1 MSRGGT
7 VSIKVTASLN
17 PFSNEKTEYTFDSG
31 ISVNEIIKKIDTLN
45 AVNTGWRVLFDDEIV
60 TDFERKPEENQHVYI
75 KLVPEGDNKDTGNGM
90 KAGGALLTLAGIAS
104 IALLGWTGAGGLL
117 GASLIGAGIACFAGG
132 IALYNYEIPDVSTN
146 RKKQESPEQ
155 DPSIKGSRNQ
165 LRPYGI
171 VPCLLGKRRIYADL
185 AAKNFT
191 WVEDGSAYLYQLF
204 CVGQS
209 DLTIDTSTIK
219 IDETLLVD
227 YSQTGDI
234 NKILSGEDPLIDIRI
249 RQGGDTPMLYDK
261 CVHEEQINAIL
272 KHRVDD
278 DKDGSIIRTT
288 PDGTTEINVDVFFL
302 NGLGKY
308 NDDGTIDTQSV
319 ELDILYKLADE
330 PDSAYK
336 RLRHNTN
343 VSKTQIF
350 QVALPWDILVDS
362 DKIWQFRE
370 EWFYLSG
377 DVFEINPSRKNAYS
391 IKILHVEDPCPSSRV
406 IVNDNLVTF
415 SVTFFE
421 SEENLIISGS
431 ELKTKRYSVTK
442 SGLDPASY
450 TVKIS
455 RITEDSTDTKVIDD
469 VYVGSIR
476 ATKNMPPVRSEVVPG
491 LTLIELKIKATEKL
505 NNVVD
510 RLNFIAQSKLPV
522 YSGTGTGASSW
533 NYALSSN
540 PASAAIYAMQ
550 GGFAQQKLTDSDID
564 WSPFEKLYQWCDDE
578 THKYQC
584 NAYITESMPIS
595 TLLSSIASTC
605 RAEIFRMNGKV
616 TVIQDIERE
625 SFTQLFTPRNSHDYS
640 EDILLASVPDA
651 MNLNIVDKESGY
663 AENQIRIY
671 NTPDGKYDG
680 IPDIIQEVNLWGVT
694 DNEQARRIG
703 MYNYAVTNHR
713 ALIHKFSADFEYLM
727 CQKGDWIKYA
737 GDIALAGIS
746 QGRITAVLM
755 NDQDQLIGFECDEA
769 LPMEIGKSYGMRVRK
784 QDGDCT
790 IFYLANDGTSSKTV
804 TLQNP
809 EAVSETMPDEGDLF
823 TFGEVKGAKLE
834 DAIDLIVTDI
844 QCGENLSADLTCVEY
859 SPEIFGVDEEG
870 FELPDYENKIS
881 EIQGATDNGNVSDWR
896 TWTTYYDGVNNPS
909 KPTGDGTNDGWHYV
923 QTSESKWISTKT
935 AKTVND
941 GEWSEPSPLGQFA
954 LVKIKEIVGNGS
966 DSIDKPDTVTGLSA
980 TASRDGIAI
989 SWNPVNSN
997 GLQNV
1002 IKHYKIQISRND
1014 GTNWADLVNITD
1026 SSYIYPFVRETD
1038 GYPEAASLATWRIR
1052 VRAENVYGKVSEIW
1066 TDTNV
1071 STSYYGTW
1079 IPNAP
1084 SAVKAVAEKDFI
1096 SISWQCNT
1104 SGIYGANLFRIK
1116 RDGNTL
1122 AQGLGGQSFVYYFE
1136 RSKGEYPEKTD
1147 FSDDSWSFTVEV
1159 YNESGNSKN
1168 SSATYDL
1175 SKYKTWLPAIPAIG
1189 VTASSRTISVDIR
1202 ADDSYWGWNR
1212 YELQLS
1218 QDNKTWFAANT
1229 SDSYDAYET
1238 EDGWKGS
1245 GTDTDVISTQFY
1257 MEMPLRDQASN
1268 APKDTTYYVRVR
1280 AVTKTKNSTSPYAD
1294 KDNISDFC
1302 TGMAVVV
1309 KASGVKDIVNSAI
1322 TAEKL
1327 ANSAVTTAKIA
1338 DSAVTSGKIGNN
1350 AVTTTKITNDA
1361 VTTAKVAANAITTA
1375 KLNAGAVTAEK
1386 ISADMVTAR
1395 KLNVI
1400 ATNLV
1405 NSIINDTAGA
1415 DTVIGWSGLKPV
1427 ADSTTGFVIGQCA
1440 SNTKPAFNS
1449 NEFTVLPDAVYEV
1462 KFGIEVSNYSS
1473 GSGLYIGLNAN
1484 QSLIQYKWDSSKKQW
1499 FYYSKGTNKYFLE
1512 NYKTNG
1518 RKYFTT
1524 YILGANVAT
1533 GTGTSTNVPAQNIP
1547 APVLTDNTYV
1557 IYALQLTG
1565 TLKETFIRSGYNAM
1579 SGSPVWRII
1588 TPQVYERNSSSITA
1602 EDIKTAKL
1610 AAISANLG
1618 DVATGSVS
1626 SAVDANG
1633 NPAPDD
1639 SLLYLNGKAGSEEFY
1654 IGNVKKSAASADVD
1668 SHQFLKFSGG
1678 NLVMKIANF
1687 IVTSVASTIRGT
1699 FKVTNK
1705 ASTKTDIFTVN
1716 PNDSDAEK
1724 STATLKGSF
1733 SASGDIHVGKGKAI
1747 YADGSKANSA
1757 IMKFKD
1763 NTTDNYGN
1771 GVVIGGGGAVVIGG
1785 GESADTY
1792 YSGAKLDAGSETLA
1806 VTNDGAITFASNLQ
1820 NGYANAKIMTMETN
1834 GKLTNNNGFVG
1845 NISGSSGS
1853 CTGNA
1858 ATATTLQTARNI
1870 NGTSFNGS
1878 AAITTAKW
1886 GTARNIN
1893 ISDAT
1898 GANTGTAVSID
1909 GSGNATLKL
1918 PATIKAFL
1926 EGHASSAT
1934 YAYSATS
1941 MIANI
1946 YQSNNKLI
1954 AQLPGYV
1961 LTKRAIFFDNPRTL
1975 ETTSGNFTLNVNNTG
1990 DKPLVNDSLVPLPIL
2005 RSGLYQGTYDGTRWI
2020 LNPLILRDI
2029 AANPGSV
2036 YVPRCAIT
2044 VSEYCFAENYGYIK
2058 YANGLLIQWG
2068 TVSQNKENPLIR
2080 FSTSYTSEKTYI
2092 IVALK
2097 NSGTSAGNSDNDV
2110 RVYNKSD
2117 GSCNVYSS
2125 QSLPVE
2131 WITIGY

>member
-1 MSRGGT
+1 MLRGGT
-7 VSIKVTASLN
+7 VSIKVTANLN
-17 PFSNEKTEYTFDSG
+17 PFSNEKTEYVFESG

-60 TDFERKPEENQHVYI
+60 TDFERKPEENQHIYI

-165 LRPYGI
+165 MRPYGI

-191 WVEDGSAYLYQLF
+191 WVENGSGYLYQLF

-219 IDETLLVD
+219 IDETLLAD

-234 NKILSGEDPLIDIRI
+234 NKILSSEDPLIDMRI
-249 RQGGDTPMLYDK
+249 HQGGEMPVLYDK

-288 PDGTTEINVDVFFL
+288 PSDTTEINVDVFLL

-336 RLRHNTN
+336 RLRHNTE
-343 VSKTQIF
+343 VSKKQIF
-350 QVALPWDILVDS
+350 LVALPVNILVDA
-362 DKIWQFRE
+362 DKIWQFHE
-370 EWFYLSG
+370 DWEYKSG
-377 DVFEINPSRKNAYS
+377 DVFEINPSQKNAYS
-391 IKILHVEDPCPSSRV
+391 IKILYVAAPNVGSRV
-406 IVNDNLVTF
+406 IVDDYINYNLVTF

-476 ATKNMPPVRSEVVPG
+476 ATKNEPPVRPEIAPG

-522 YSGTGTGASSW
+522 YSGEGTGASSW
-533 NYALSSN
+533 DYAFSSN

-578 THKYQC
+578 THKYEC
-584 NAYITESMPIS
+584 NAYITESMPIN

-651 MNLNIVDKESGY
+651 MNLNIVDQDSGY
-663 AENQIRIY
+663 AEAQIRIY
-671 NTPDGKYDG
+671 NTPDGNYDG
-680 IPDIIQEVNLWGVT
+680 IPDIIQEVSLWGVT
-694 DNEQARRIG
+694 DNKQARRIG

-737 GDIALAGIS
+737 GDIALAGIT
-746 QGRITAVLM
+746 QGRISAVLM
-755 NDQDQLIGFECDEA
+755 NDQDQLIGFECDEEI
-769 LPMEIGKSYGMRVRK
+769 PMEIGKSYGMRVRK
-784 QDGDCT
+784 QNGACT
-790 IFYLANDGTSSKTV
+790 IFYLSNDGTSSKTV
-804 TLQNP
+804 TLQTP

-859 SPEIFGVDEEG
+859 SPEIFGVDKEG

-954 LVKIKEIVGNGS
+954 LVKIKEVVGNGS

-1002 IKHYKIQISRND
+1002 IKHYKIQISCND

-1116 RDGNTL
+1116 RNGNTIS
-1122 AQGLGGQSFVYYFE
+1122 QGLGGQSFVYYFD
-1136 RSKGEYPEKTD
+1136 RSKGEYPEKQD
-1147 FSDDSWSFTVEV
+1147 FSGNSWAFTVEV
-1159 YNESGNSKN
+1159 YNESGNFR
-1168 SSATYDL
+1168 SSPVTYDL

-1257 MEMPLRDQASN
+1257 MEMPLRAQASN

-1280 AVTKTKNSTSPYAD
+1280 AVTKTKNSTSPYSD
-1294 KDNISDFC
+1294 KDNTSEFC
-1302 TGMAVVV
+1302 TGMTVVV
-1309 KASGVKDIVNSAI
+1309 RANGVKDIVNSAI

-1484 QSLIQYKWDSSKKQW
+1484 QSLIQYKWDSAKKQW

-1533 GTGTSTNVPAQNIP
+1533 GTGTSTSVPAQNIP
-1547 APVLTDNTYV
+1547 APVMTDNSYT

-1565 TLKETFIRSGYNAM
+1565 SLKATFIRSGYNAV
-1579 SGSPVWRII
+1579 SGSPVWRFI

-1654 IGNVKKSAASADVD
+1654 IGNVKKSAASADTD

-1705 ASTKTDIFTVN
+1705 ATQKTDIFTVS
-1716 PNDSDAEK
+1716 PNDSEPEK

-1733 SASGDIHVGKGKAI
+1733 SATGDIHVGKGKAI
-1747 YADGSKANSA
+1747 YADGSKANYA

-1792 YSGAKLDAGSETLA
+1792 YSGAKLDAGSETMA

-1820 NGYANAKIMTMETN
+1820 NGYATAKTMTMGTD

-1853 CTGNA
+1853 CSGNA

-1870 NGTSFNGS
+1870 NGTAFNGS

-1893 ISDAT
+1893 ISDSSGT
-1898 GANTGTAVSID
+1898 NTGTAVSVD
-1909 GSGNATLKL
+1909 GNSNVTLKL
-1918 PATIKAFL
+1918 PANIKAAL
-1926 EGHASSAT
+1926 DGHASSAT

-1954 AQLPGYV
+1954 AQLPGYA
-1961 LTKRAIFFDNPRTL
+1961 LTKRAIFFDNPLTL

-2029 AANPGSV
+2029 AASPGSV
-2036 YVPRCAIT
+2036 YVPRCAIA
-2044 VSEYCFAENYGYIK
+2044 VSEYCFGTSYGYIK
-2058 YANGLLIQWG
+2058 YANHC
-2068 TVSQNKENPLIR
+2068 
-2080 FSTSYTSEKTYI
+2080 FSR
-2092 IVALK
+2092 IV
-2097 NSGTSAGNSDNDV
+2097 G
-2110 RVYNKSD
+2110 
-2117 GSCNVYSS
+2117 
-2125 QSLPVE
+2125 
-2131 WITIGY
+2131 

>member
-1 MSRGGT
+1 M
-7 VSIKVTASLN
+7 SIKVTASLN
-17 PFSNEKTEYTFDSG
+17 PFSNEKTEYTFDTG

-75 KLVPEGDNKDTGNGM
+75 KLVPEGDNKDAGNGM

-191 WVEDGSAYLYQLF
+191 WVENGSAYLYQLF

-209 DLTIDTSTIK
+209 DLEIDTSTIK
-219 IDETLLVD
+219 IDETLLAD
-227 YSQTGDI
+227 YSQMGDI
-234 NKILSGEDPLIDIRI
+234 NKILSGEDPLIDMRI
-249 RQGGDTPMLYDK
+249 HQGGEMPVLYDK

-272 KHRVDD
+272 KHTVDD

-288 PDGTTEINVDVFFL
+288 PSDTTEINVDVFFL

-308 NDDGTIDTQSV
+308 KDNGTIDTQSV

-350 QVALPWDILVDS
+350 QVALPVNILVDA
-362 DKIWQFRE
+362 DKIWQFHE
-370 EWFYLSG
+370 DWEYKSG
-377 DVFEINPSRKNAYS
+377 DVFEINPAQKNAYS
-391 IKILHVEDPCPSSRV
+391 IKILYVAAPNVGSRV
-406 IVNDNLVTF
+406 IVDDYINYNLVTF
-415 SVTFFE
+415 SVSFFE
-421 SEENLIISGS
+421 SEENLTISGS

-522 YSGTGTGASSW
+522 YSGEGTGASSW
-533 NYALSSN
+533 DFALSSN

-578 THKYQC
+578 THKYEC

-651 MNLNIVDKESGY
+651 MNLNIVDKDAGY

-671 NTPDGKYDG
+671 NTPSGEYG
-680 IPDIIQEVNLWGVT
+680 GAPDIIQEVSLWGVT
-694 DNEQARRIG
+694 DNTQARKLG

-713 ALIHKFSADFEYLM
+713 AIIHRFSADFEYLM

-737 GDIALAGIS
+737 GDIALAGIT
-746 QGRITAVLM
+746 QGRIASVLL
-755 NDQDQLIGFECDEA
+755 NDQDQLIGFECDEEI
-769 LPMEIGKSYGMRVRK
+769 PMESGKSYGMRVRK

-790 IFYLANDGTSSKTV
+790 IFYLANNGTSSKTV

-881 EIQGATDNGNVSDWR
+881 ESQGATDNGNVSDWR
-896 TWTTYYDGVNNPS
+896 TWTTYYDDVNNPS

-941 GEWSEPSPLGQFA
+941 GQWSEPSPLGQFA
-954 LVKIKEIVGNGS
+954 LVKIKEVVGNGS
-966 DSIDKPDTVTGLSA
+966 DSIDEPDTVTGLSA
-980 TASRDGIAI
+980 TASRDGIII
-989 SWNPVNSN
+989 SWNPVNN
-997 GLQNV
+997 DGLQNV
-1002 IKHYKIQISRND
+1002 IKHYKVQISRNN
-1014 GTNWADLVNITD
+1014 GTNWTVLANITD
-1026 SSYIYPFVRETD
+1026 SSYTYSFVRETD

-1084 SAVKAVAEKDFI
+1084 SDVIAVAEKDCI

-1116 RDGNTL
+1116 RNGNTL

-1136 RSKGEYPEKTD
+1136 RSKGEYPEKTV

-1189 VTASSRTISVDIR
+1189 VTASGRTMSVDIR

-1257 MEMPLRDQASN
+1257 MEMPLSDQASN

-1280 AVTKTKNSTSPYAD
+1280 AVTKTKNSTSPYSD
-1294 KDNISDFC
+1294 KDNTSEFC
-1302 TGMAVVV
+1302 TGMTVVV
-1309 KASGVKDIVNSAI
+1309 KANGVKDIVNSAI
-1322 TAEKL
+1322 T
-1327 ANSAVTTAKIA
+1327 TAKIA
-1338 DSAVTSGKIGNN
+1338 SNAVTTEKIGNN

-1361 VTTAKVAANAITTA
+1361 VTTAKIAANAVTTA

-1405 NSIINDTAGA
+1405 NSIINDTVNA
-1415 DTVIGWSGLKPV
+1415 DAIGWSGLKAV
-1427 ADSTTGFVIGQCA
+1427 TDSTTGFVIGQCK
-1440 SNTKPAFNS
+1440 SNTAPALNS

-1473 GSGLYIGLNAN
+1473 GSGLYIGLNGN

-1499 FYYSKGTNKYFLE
+1499 FYVGKGTNKYFLQ
-1512 NYKTNG
+1512 NYTTNG

-1524 YILGANVAT
+1524 YILGTNVGT
-1533 GTGTSTNVPAQNIP
+1533 GTGTSTSVPAQNIP
-1547 APVLTDNTYV
+1547 APVMTDNSYT

-1565 TLKETFIRSGYNAM
+1565 SLKATFIRSGYNTV
-1579 SGSPVWRII
+1579 SGSPVWRFI

-1633 NPAPDD
+1633 NPAPND

-1705 ASTKTDIFTVN
+1705 ASTKTDIFTVS
-1716 PNDSDAEK
+1716 PNDSEPEK

-1733 SASGDIHVGKGKAI
+1733 SATGDIHVGKGKAI
-1747 YADGSKANSA
+1747 YADGSKANYA

-1763 NTTDNYGN
+1763 NTADSYGN

-1792 YSGAKLDAGSETLA
+1792 YSGAKLDASSETMA

-1820 NGYANAKIMTMETN
+1820 NGYATAKTMTMGTD

-1853 CTGNA
+1853 CSGNA

-1898 GANTGTAVSID
+1898 GANTGTAVSIN

-1918 PATIKAFL
+1918 PATIKGSLDGA
-1926 EGHASSAT
+1926 AKSSVYGVAVVDTTTAT
-1934 YAYSATS
+1934 ELKAT
-1941 MIANI
+1941 
-1946 YQSNNKLI
+1946 
-1954 AQLPGYV
+1954 LPGYV
-1961 LTKRAIFFDNPRTL
+1961 LTNNASILLYCRSTRTG
-1975 ETTSGNFTLNVNNTG
+1975 TNNNVTLNVNETG
-1990 DKPLVNDSLVPLPIL
+1990 AKPVRIQDAKQNASDPAKGFIFA
-2005 RSGLYQGTYDGTRWI
+2005 GLYVAQPNSSYWDLIPIMLLDNTELLSSKSWGLYGGSAATGIGVRESSFGT
-2020 LNPLILRDI
+2020 
-2029 AANPGSV
+2029 
-2036 YVPRCAIT
+2036 
-2044 VSEYCFAENYGYIK
+2044 NYGYIK

-2068 TVSQNKENPLIR
+2068 TVSQDTETPLIR
-2080 FSTSYTSEKTYI
+2080 FSSYTSEKTYA

-2097 NSGTSAGNSDNDV
+2097 NSGTGAGNSDNDV
-2110 RVYNKSD
+2110 RVYNKSK
-2117 GSCNVYSS
+2117 GSCEVYSS
-2125 QSLPVE
+2125 RSLPVE
-2131 WITIGY
+2131 WIAIGY

>member
-1 MSRGGT
+1 M
-7 VSIKVTASLN
+7 SIKVTASLN

-1116 RDGNTL
+1116 RNGNTL

-1327 ANSAVTTAKIA
+1327 ANSAVT
-1338 DSAVTSGKIGNN
+1338 
-1350 AVTTTKITNDA
+1350 
-1361 VTTAKVAANAITTA
+1361 
-1375 KLNAGAVTAEK
+1375 AEK

-1415 DTVIGWSGLKPV
+1415 DTVIGWLGLKPV

-1440 SNTKPAFNS
+1440 SNTKPAFYS
-1449 NEFTVLPDAVYEV
+1449 YEFTVLPDAVYEV

-1484 QSLIQYKWDSSKKQW
+1484 QSLIQYKWNSSKKQW
-1499 FYYSKGTNKYFLE
+1499 FYVGKGTNKYFLE

-1524 YILGANVAT
+1524 YILGANVGT

-1557 IYALQLTG
+1557 ISALQLTG

-1763 NTTDNYGN
+1763 NTTDNSGN

-1886 GTARNIN
+1886 GTARNIS
-1893 ISDAT
+1893 ISDSSGT
-1898 GANTGTAVSID
+1898 NTGTAVSVD
-1909 GSGNATLKL
+1909 GNSNATLKL
-1918 PATIKAFL
+1918 PATIKAAL
-1926 EGHASSAT
+1926 TGNCSGSSSSAI
-1934 YAYSATS
+1934 YGVAVVDTS
-1941 MIANI
+1941 TADTTIALEAI
-1946 YQSNNKLI
+1946 
-1954 AQLPGYV
+1954 LPGYV
-1961 LTKRAIFFDNPRTL
+1961 LTNNASILLYCRQTRRGTNNNA
-1975 ETTSGNFTLNVNNTG
+1975 TLNVNKTG
-1990 DKPLVNDSLVPLPIL
+1990 AKTIRIQDARQS
-2005 RSGLYQGTYDGTRWI
+2005 RSDPDTGFIFAGLYVANPSANYWDLTPIMLLDPTDFLSGRSWGTYGSAAATGIGVRESSFGT
-2020 LNPLILRDI
+2020 
-2029 AANPGSV
+2029 S
-2036 YVPRCAIT
+2036 
-2044 VSEYCFAENYGYIK
+2044 YGYIK

-2068 TVSQNKENPLIR
+2068 KTTSSSGKASVS
-2080 FSTSYTSEKTYI
+2080 FG
-2092 IVALK
+2092 A
-2097 NSGTSAGNSDNDV
+2097 
-2110 RVYNKSD
+2110 
-2117 GSCNVYSS
+2117 YSS
-2125 QSLPVE
+2125 RESYAIFVAEGVSNCETRTTQDDTDGYDYGAGIDQKYKDSCVFSCQSNRKIFYLA
-2131 WITIGY
+2131 IGY